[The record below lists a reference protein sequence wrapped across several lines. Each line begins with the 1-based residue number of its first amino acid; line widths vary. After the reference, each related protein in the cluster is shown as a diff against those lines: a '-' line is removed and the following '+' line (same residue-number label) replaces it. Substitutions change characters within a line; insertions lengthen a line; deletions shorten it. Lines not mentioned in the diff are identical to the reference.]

1 VAGTCR
7 NVAHW
12 VLISF
17 YFHCHGPSG
26 STSTGGVFPVNV
38 SCWLFLLVCCPLSS
52 FLAVDHHSRSQ
63 PFIFLSRMIEGKD
76 KEWEGL
82 ETDEKDMRDY
92 FHIMR
97 NFQLYSRS
105 HPCRS
110 VVGCLS
116 CFHLT
121 KPSSPLGSRGPHPS
135 HQYQT
140 ENVNHL
146 SGPLKYPTW
155 VANIRLKISTT

>member
-1 VAGTCR
+1 VVTCR
-7 NVAHW
+7 NVAHR

-17 YFHCHGPSG
+17 CFHHHGSSR

-38 SCWLFLLVCCPLSS
+38 SCWLFCWCAVRFLL
-52 FLAVDHHSRSQ
+52 FLAVDHHSRSK

-82 ETDEKDMRDY
+82 ETDEKDMHDY

-135 HQYQT
+135 HQSDWKCQ
-140 ENVNHL
+140 
-146 SGPLKYPTW
+146 PLKWAT
-155 VANIRLKISTT
+155 